1 MNVQSAIGLDSPR
14 LSSAAAPPQTA
25 VQAIN
30 EARAIVSDLFEHRQI
45 VYWTDLAIT
54 LIVAYSTAVVYLRS
68 PLFSAL
74 QVTSF
79 VVCGFALFRA
89 GSYVH
94 EIAHMRNGE
103 MLGFRIAWNLLCG
116 IPMIMPSHLY
126 ENHIDHHNSHHYG
139 TLRDGEYLPLG
150 SGALREI
157 LMFFAQAPFFSIYIA
172 LRLLFSPLS
181 FVHPKLRTWVLEHA
195 SSYVINFRHRL
206 TIPKNAP
213 RRVWAALEIA
223 CSLRVAGISA
233 VDLFTLNT
241 PLGAAIEQSVVDSL
255 NDVRE
260 IWDPLGADVLPGHV
274 RAQSQLHPQPGGPS
288 LSQHGRPD
296 DACRAIGRL
305 GEPDGPL
312 VLDRAVFS
320 TGAALSRDAPPVSRH
335 SLSQPGPRSS
345 MVDGTVAGRLTVPR
359 HGVSRL
365 LGRRAVTVA
374 RPGRDRAPHRRGVT
388 GCLSIIEHS
397 GRFGGRRVDDFGPFG
412 VGIDF
417 GPLVAGRAL
426 AQVELDGN
434 FCER

>member
-223 CSLRVAGISA
+223 CSLRVAGMLA
-233 VDLFTLNT
+233 VVAFGLFPWMRLVQMYCLATFVLSLNYIRNLVAHRYRNT
-241 PLGAAIEQSVVDSL
+241 GAQMTHAEQLADSVNLTGHWFWTELFFPLGLRYHAMHHL
-255 NDVRE
+255 F
-260 IWDPLGADVLPGHV
+260 PGIPFHN
-274 RAQSQLHPQPGGPS
+274 
-288 LSQHGRPD
+288 
-296 DACRAIGRL
+296 
-305 GEPDGPL
+305 
-312 VLDRAVFS
+312 
-320 TGAALSRDAPPVSRH
+320 
-335 SLSQPGPRSS
+335 
-345 MVDGTVAGRLTVPR
+345 
-359 HGVSRL
+359 
-365 LGRRAVTVA
+365 LGRA
-374 RPGRDRAPHRRGVT
+374 HRRLMERLPADSPYRDTVFPGYWAAARS
-388 GCLSIIEHS
+388 LWQ
-397 GRFGGRRVDDFGPFG
+397 GP
-412 VGIDF
+412 DETA
-417 GPLVAGRAL
+417 PRTAA
-426 AQVELDGN
+426 A
-434 FCER
+434 